1 MKRLILLLNIIFTSF
16 GTIIAKDYEPTT
28 EKFDKIEMNIEACMK
43 VIRTDSCFS
52 VIIPDTT
59 NLRYLDLIVV
69 NNILKVSYKNKR
81 YKELLEDEKPKLS
94 IKSVIKKYCPKFSFV
109 FFCNCYCKTAGNVV
123 Y

>member
-69 NNILKVSYKNKR
+69 NNILKVSYKNKY
-81 YKELLEDEKPKLS
+81 YKELLEGPVKMIIWVPDTVEIKPHRDYTIIYKPK
-94 IKSVIKKYCPKFSFV
+94 KD
-109 FFCNCYCKTAGNVV
+109 
-123 Y
+123 